1 MCFRHNASKNMLVWV
16 NEEDHMRFIC
26 MQKGGN
32 IRQVF
37 ERFCNGLKQVRAAAM
52 TRRNDDA
59 QCVVARASQL
69 EHDLFARC
77 QAYFDGDNGL
87 FYGDMSTCCYM

>member
-1 MCFRHNASKNMLVWV
+1 MLIRDVTRCRHNASKNMLVWV

-37 ERFCNGLKQVRAAAM
+37 ERFCNGLKQVRVATSGRCSSASVTALS
-52 TRRNDDA
+52 R
-59 QCVVARASQL
+59 CV
-69 EHDLFARC
+69 
-77 QAYFDGDNGL
+77 
-87 FYGDMSTCCYM
+87 

>member
-1 MCFRHNASKNMLVWV
+1 MCCRHNASKNMLVWV

-37 ERFCNGLKQVRAAAM
+37 ERFCNGLKQVR
-52 TRRNDDA
+52 RRSDDA
-59 QCVVARASQL
+59 PQR
-69 EHDLFARC
+69 
-77 QAYFDGDNGL
+77 
-87 FYGDMSTCCYM
+87 